1 MSDDESADALDE
13 TIDIRYRTI
22 FRHIYGTNFES
33 MCEGFGNMFDIFGN
47 DAELIESRVRTA
59 ILDTFG
65 PTLEK
70 AALADATWKAV
81 EDTKSELRIQNEIA
95 GFNRARIAPPPP
107 HLLEQLD
114 ALSPGTSK
122 RISDRVPDYRDQ
134 TSKFENSAIAQIQ
147 MFRQGG
153 QAVGLTLLIFGLMLS
168 LAFAVI
174 GEPIMSATSLSIAGI
189 TYFTKI
195 KIRAL
200 SRELRSRNLQMASK
214 LLRYAARC
222 QSNHEE

>member
-1 MSDDESADALDE
+1 MSDDENADALEE
-13 TIDIRYRTI
+13 TVDIRYRTI

-81 EDTKSELRIQNEIA
+81 EDTKSELRIQNDIA
-95 GFNRARIAPPPP
+95 GFNRARIALPPP

-134 TSKFENSAIAQIQ
+134 TSKFENSAIAQNQI
-147 MFRQGG
+147 FRQGG
-153 QAVGLTLLIFGLMLS
+153 QAVGLTLLIFGLMLAV
-168 LAFAVI
+168 AFAAI
-174 GEPIMSATSLSIAGI
+174 GEPIMSATSLSIAGL
-189 TYFTKI
+189 TYFAKV
-195 KIRAL
+195 KIRVL
-200 SRELRSRNLQMASK
+200 SRELRSRNLQMASQ